1 MYIIILVIVI
11 KPIIGIVSREYFS
24 STNKKINITYD
35 DIIFSIIKSEG
46 IPILIPCNIDL
57 DDYLDIC
64 NGFVFQGGDD
74 INEYNLRNIEMLK
87 KKDIPVLGIC
97 LGMQEMF
104 YDDNLILV
112 NNHNISDLHEIII
125 KKNTLLYNIL
135 EKEKIFVN
143 SRHNFCIADTKYS
156 VSSISLDNVIESI
169 EISYLK
175 FFLGLQWHPEN
186 LYDIDQNSK
195 KIFDYFVKI
204 CNN

>member
-169 EISYLK
+169 EISSLK